1 MKIIKFFLIGI
12 GLLFASQIQAQIS
25 VNIHL
30 GKAPMWGPAENTQ
43 VRYYYIPDIE
53 SYYDI
58 QSEMFIF
65 YSGNRWIRSA
75 YLPRQY
81 RNYDLYNGYKVV
93 MTDYRG
99 NTPYI
104 YYKEH
109 RKKYAKGY
117 RDHDQRTIGK
127 RPEYKKSKS
136 KENHHGHGND
146 EHNHH

>member
-1 MKIIKFFLIGI
+1 MKTIKLILIGV
-12 GLLFASQIQAQIS
+12 GLFFASQTQAQIS

-43 VRYYYIPDIE
+43 VRYYYLPDIE
-53 SYYDI
+53 AYYDI

-65 YSGNRWIRSA
+65 YSGNRWIRST

-81 RNYDLYNGYKVV
+81 RNYDLYNGYKVI

-99 NTPYI
+99 NKPYI

-109 RKKYAKGY
+109 KTKYAKGY
-117 RDHDQRTIGK
+117 RDHDQRTIGQ
-127 RPEYKKSKS
+127 RPEHKKYKSK
-136 KENHHGHGND
+136 HHKND
-146 EHNHH
+146 SNDDDHN